1 MKTGNMIAS
10 ALMLVA
16 ASTAN
21 ADSAAQFEVSI
32 TNISKGVA
40 FTPFIAATHTNALS
54 FFELG
59 APASVEIA
67 QIAEGGNIAPLQ
79 EVLASS
85 SAVYG
90 STSTAGLLMPG
101 ETVTLAVDAP
111 RYALWWSKLSL
122 AAMLL
127 PTNDTFV
134 SLNGVRLP
142 AKGSVTYLANA
153 YDAGSEP
160 NDELCANIP
169 GPTCGGEGYSP
180 AVDGEGFVYPAP
192 GTHGEGDL
200 SVEAYGWSG
209 PVAKVTV
216 TRMY

>member
-1 MKTGNMIAS
+1 MKTGNMIPS

-79 EVLASS
+79 EVMASS

-90 STSTAGLLMPG
+90 STSSAGLLMPG

-142 AKGSVTYLANA
+142 TKGSVTYLANA
-153 YDAGSEP
+153 YDAGRRVG
-160 NDELCANIP
+160 P
-169 GPTCGGEGYSP
+169 GLKVIYNVQAGPMFQWWLDL
-180 AVDGEGFVYPAP
+180 AAP
-192 GTHGEGDL
+192 
-200 SVEAYGWSG
+200 
-209 PVAKVTV
+209 
-216 TRMY
+216 